1 MVLDGAMYSAPE
13 TQTDSVSQMPKALQ
27 ACSRERSSDLCIGLL
42 VSNLGIFG
50 RVQLEVVQA
59 DTVRVLWGKYEMD
72 LASCTFESFRGHH
85 VHLASGSRRQAGD
98 MEIELW

>member
-13 TQTDSVSQMPKALQ
+13 TQTDSVSQMKALQ
-27 ACSRERSSDLCIGLL
+27 ACSREWSSDLCIGLL